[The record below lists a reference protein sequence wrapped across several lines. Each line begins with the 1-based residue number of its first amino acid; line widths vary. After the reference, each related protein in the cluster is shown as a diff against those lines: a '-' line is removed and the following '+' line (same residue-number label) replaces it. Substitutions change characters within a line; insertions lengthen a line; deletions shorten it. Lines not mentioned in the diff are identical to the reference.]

1 MATKLSTTEKIAES
15 ARGHDRPIDAK
26 RPSIPYVLVA
36 AYPIML
42 VVALLAIMAYFLITW
57 Q

>member
-1 MATKLSTTEKIAES
+1 MSTKPTTQKLVES
-15 ARGHDRPIDAK
+15 ARGEDRPIDAK
-26 RPSIPYVLVA
+26 RPGVPYVLVA

-42 VVALLAIMAYFLITW
+42 VVALLAILAYFLFMNW